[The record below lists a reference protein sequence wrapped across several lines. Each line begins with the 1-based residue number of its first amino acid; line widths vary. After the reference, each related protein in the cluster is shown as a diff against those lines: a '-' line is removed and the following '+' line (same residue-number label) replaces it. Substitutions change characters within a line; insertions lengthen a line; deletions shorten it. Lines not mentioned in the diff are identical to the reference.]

1 MSTYLHKKRDLCDA
15 AAFDITIIL
24 LHFLFPMKKKENI
37 IMFFRKNQL
46 ALLFSF
52 VSVVVR
58 GDWHQDVFYQE
69 INRFRHSP
77 VAYQQNHTDVVVRC
91 TSPLDES
98 YHPLSVVEALQN
110 SSSFQAWTLSTNAC
124 TDISH
129 DTCPLYC
136 DQFDS
141 CSYMDRID
149 RFLQGMEHHNTL
161 EILIKG
167 PKNPYKIFHYFLESQ
182 PHCDHMLNCH
192 INSMGARFSR
202 VDKNVFVA
210 DFAYIS

>member
-1 MSTYLHKKRDLCDA
+1 M
-15 AAFDITIIL
+15 
-24 LHFLFPMKKKENI
+24 LFRNK
-37 IMFFRKNQL
+37 QL

-52 VSVVVR
+52 VCLVVR
-58 GDWHQDVFYQE
+58 GHDWHREVFYDE
-69 INRFRHSP
+69 IQRFRHSP
-77 VAYQQNHTDVVVRC
+77 VAYLQNHTDVVVRC

-98 YHPLSVVEALQN
+98 YRPLRIVDALQN
-110 SSSFQAWTLSTNAC
+110 SSSFHAWTLSTNAC
-124 TDISH
+124 ADISH

-149 RFLQGMEHHNTL
+149 RFLQGTNHHNTL

-167 PKNPYKIFHYFLESQ
+167 PKNPYKIFHYFLGSQ

-192 INSMGARFSR
+192 INSMGASFSR
-202 VDKNVFVA
+202 IDKNIFVA